1 MKFFLL
7 SLLLAASP
15 FFAFAQGNVQTIPLD
30 GAKAF
35 HLSADMSGVII
46 HIGGN
51 DEIKVHHFLTVN
63 GKDRPDLRELDIDR
77 SGNKLS
83 LEEKKPND
91 QVLEKEHNHNGN
103 MNVRHRPGVNKGE
116 RNGGTQVVSYLEVT
130 VPANVTLTVES
141 LYGSI
146 DVKGVKDLPMAKSRY
161 GSITIVFAPDAKIAA
176 IDYESD
182 YQSIDLTVPS
192 SIAANVDLDTK
203 HGSLYTD
210 FDISI
215 KANTRSSGRQQRSF
229 SGGQLSGTING
240 GGDRISLHSEYQN
253 IYLRKMK

>member
-1 MKFFLL
+1 MKTFFL
-7 SLLLAASP
+7 SLLLAASH
-15 FFAFAQGNVQTIPLD
+15 FIAFAQGDVQTIPLN

-51 DEIKVHHFLTVN
+51 DEIKVHHFLTVD
-63 GKDRPDLRELDIDR
+63 GKDRPDLRALDIDR
-77 SGNKLS
+77 SGGKLS
-83 LEEKKPND
+83 LEELKPNN
-91 QVLEKEHNHNGN
+91 QVLEKERGGGN
-103 MNVRHRPGVNKGE
+103 LNVQHRPNVQKGE
-116 RNGGTQVVSYLEVT
+116 RYGGTQVVSYLEVT
-130 VPANVTLTVES
+130 VPANVTLTAES

-146 DVKGVKDLPMAKSRY
+146 DVKGVKDMPRAKSRY
-161 GSITIVFAPDAKIAA
+161 GSITIVFAPDAKIAS

-182 YQSIDLTVPS
+182 YQSIDLTLPG

-203 HGSLYTD
+203 YGSLYTD

-215 KANTRSSGRQQRSF
+215 KASTSDRGRRTEAF
-229 SGGQLSGTING
+229 SDGQLKGTING
-240 GGDRISLHSEYQN
+240 GGEKISLHSEYQN